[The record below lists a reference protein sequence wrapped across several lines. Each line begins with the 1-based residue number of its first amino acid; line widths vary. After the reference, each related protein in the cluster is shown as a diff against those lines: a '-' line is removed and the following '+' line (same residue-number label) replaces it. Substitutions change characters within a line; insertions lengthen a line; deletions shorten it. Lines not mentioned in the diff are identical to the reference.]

1 MGAGT
6 ECYRE
11 ALDLFG
17 TVVDKVGDDRWDAPS
32 PCPGWTA
39 AAVVGHVIQGTR
51 TILAVAAQTQPV
63 APAADPASV
72 VGADPRY
79 AWHARREEIDSL
91 LGGIDVDAVVDTA
104 QGPLRVDDG
113 MGQAVIEPL
122 IHAWDLATAT
132 GQRISLP
139 EHLVEALLA
148 MLEPVEPIIRSSGM
162 FADHAPVPADATM
175 QDRLLAFLGRPS

>member
-6 ECYRE
+6 DCYRE

-17 TVVDKVGDDRWDAPS
+17 TVVDKVGDDRWDDPS

-51 TILAVAAQTQPV
+51 MVLAVAAQAQPV
-63 APAADPASV
+63 APAADLASV

-79 AWHARREEIDSL
+79 AWHTRRAEIDAL
-91 LGGIDVDAVVDTA
+91 IGGIDVDAVVDTV

-132 GQRISLP
+132 GQRVSLP
-139 EHLVEALLA
+139 EHLVEALLV

-162 FADHAPVPADATM
+162 FADQAPVRADATT
-175 QDRLLAFLGRPS
+175 QDRLLAFLGRRS